1 LLIAGESAVAE
12 ARILVALNAERIAGA
27 NSLGRRG
34 ADNCQSA
41 RGQQSQNHV
50 THKTS
55 PWPQPSAF
63 DSLWCNPS
71 RKGEFRQLTFERFG
85 ADVFLRAPKSC
96 LVWEVS
102 DIAGALEIWQLVDFK
117 PEYQFLL
124 RRYATRKR
132 RSVSL
137 LWHGGEVETV
147 FGFEQ
152 EADALEWIKNKPQRC
167 LIERKL

>member
-1 LLIAGESAVAE
+1 
-12 ARILVALNAERIAGA
+12 
-27 NSLGRRG
+27 LG
-34 ADNCQSA
+34 
-41 RGQQSQNHV
+41 
-50 THKTS
+50 
-55 PWPQPSAF
+55 
-63 DSLWCNPS
+63 CNPS

-137 LWHGGEVETV
+137 LWHAGEVETV